1 MCGLNSMMED
11 SVFCRILYYH
21 SQRPKESIQISVCS
35 VRLQAHFLFTFI
47 FSSVL
52 PALWI
57 SNSSNSCNSFVE
69 NILLD
74 TDDFLQLYKVK
85 FLPHIFLSV
94 SLISYWYCF
103 WSILAYKEIN
113 ISSQV
118 QQICE
123 LPQLVSSFLRT
134 LLKFTHFLGQKIW
147 KDSTT

>member
-1 MCGLNSMMED
+1 MQGLTLDGGLCLLQNP
-11 SVFCRILYYH
+11 VL
-21 SQRPKESIQISVCS
+21 SQSEAESIQISVCS

-74 TDDFLQLYKVK
+74 TDDFYNCIKSNSC
-85 FLPHIFLSV
+85 HTSSSLSL
-94 SLISYWYCF
+94 SSPTGTASDYRSGIQ
-103 WSILAYKEIN
+103 EIN

-118 QQICE
+118 QQDHVNCPS
-123 LPQLVSSFLRT
+123 LFKSFLRT
-134 LLKFTHFLGQKIW
+134 LLIYAFSWPENLKR
-147 KDSTT
+147 